1 MFDLIVIGAGSGG
14 TGAAITAARAGMRT
28 LWVEGEG
35 MLGGTGV
42 NAFVNV
48 WQPAYTR
55 SALAREIAERL
66 IATGGACYNAG
77 SIDTPSGRPIY
88 RRAEG
93 VRYEDTLSRWHD
105 RATGLINPGVVYDP
119 RAMESLLREM
129 AAEAGVTVW
138 DTTTCLDVRTAPSAD
153 GLRRVTAVEVSSP
166 RGREW
171 VEAGAVI
178 DATADIAVARR
189 AGCAWSIGREAREAY
204 SEPSAPET
212 PEFKLNGPT
221 LCFTIAPGADRV
233 ALPAEGYG
241 HDSDWAHIGQ
251 LPDGA
256 YYVNMVFQLPGE
268 EAWMLGGEA
277 TRERLLGN
285 IARRWPRVQAAYG
298 LQGYGITALAPRTG
312 YREGPRL
319 VGRYVLT
326 ETDFRL
332 GHYGAHHPDCIAF
345 TDHALDR
352 HCPDGG
358 CIEAAHGPMGIP
370 LRCLQPREFDNL
382 LVASRGASFTSLAA
396 SAARLQRNMIE
407 LGEAAARHLV
417 G

>member
-1 MFDLIVIGAGSGG
+1 MFDLIVIGGGSGG
-14 TGAAITAARAGMRT
+14 TGAAITAGRAGLRV
-28 LWVEGEG
+28 LWVEAEAR
-35 MLGGTGV
+35 LGGTGV

-66 IATGGACYNAG
+66 IATGGACYNAACT
-77 SIDTPSGRPIY
+77 DTPTGRPIY
-88 RRAEG
+88 RQAE
-93 VRYEDTLSRWHD
+93 VICYEQTLTRWQD
-105 RATGLINPGVVYDP
+105 RANGLISPGVVYSP
-119 RAMESLLREM
+119 HAMDSLLREL
-129 AAEAGVTVW
+129 AAEVGVTLW
-138 DTTTCLDVRTAPSAD
+138 DGTVCLDVRSA
-153 GLRRVTAVEVSSP
+153 GHRVTAVELFGP
-166 RGREW
+166 RGRAW
-171 VEAGAVI
+171 VEAGAVV

-189 AGCAWSIGREAREAY
+189 AGCAWAIDREARAAHD
-204 SEPSAPET
+204 EPSAPET

-221 LCFTIAPGADRV
+221 LCFTIAPGPDRV

-251 LPDGA
+251 LPNGD

-268 EAWMLGGEA
+268 EAHMLGAEA

-298 LQGYGITALAPRTG
+298 LTGYGITALAPRTG

-326 ETDFRL
+326 ETDFRR
-332 GHYGAHHPDCIAF
+332 GNYGAHHPDCIAF

-352 HCPDGG
+352 HSPDGG
-358 CIEAAHGPMGIP
+358 CIEAENGPMGIP
-370 LRCLQPREFDNL
+370 FRCLQPQEYDNL
-382 LVASRGASFTSLAA
+382 LVASRGASFSSLTA

-407 LGEAAARHLV
+407 LGEAAARAV
-417 G
+417 AMGTS